1 MKKLI
6 LLSLVLTLVLA
17 ACTPQGDDTSSTVTS
32 DETIDIPS
40 RIFQS
45 DNPSSSEEPSSQESD
60 DSSSKKASSNSS
72 TYSNYTE
79 FTDNSS
85 NAPSIDDILLTP
97 VNSYY
102 TTSSNIIGIKV
113 ENRTGWEML
122 CSDDYTIEFK
132 TSDGWNP
139 LELSA
144 DEMVEHK
151 IYPLDNGDD
160 IVVEL
165 DMTLIKQKL
174 EIGTYRVNLHL
185 MCNGYAGDFY
195 KSVTVSIK

>member
-1 MKKLI
+1 MEIIMKKLI

-45 DNPSSSEEPSSQESD
+45 DNPSPSSQESG
-60 DSSSKKASSNSS
+60 DSSSKNVSSNSS

-122 CSDDYTIEFK
+122 CSDDYTVERK

-144 DEMVEHK
+144 DETVEHK

-174 EIGTYRVNLHL
+174 EIGTYRINLHL